1 MLGICVV
8 YLVPDEVGEFL
19 LRTNLHQLRA
29 HTEGQH
35 RIYGAALRL
44 PDASAQVLVQAGV
57 RLPQLPAF
65 DLAGY
70 ERNSKGAGEH
80 SHYLDQLVDHAF
92 ADGCSHVATFDMDSW
107 PVARGWDTYYARLL
121 APAVPVVAMQ
131 RVETN
136 DDFPNPAFT
145 LIDRGFWREGRSS
158 FAGFNP
164 RTPFPLKDWA
174 FSRPQSGA
182 GILAELRANAQR
194 FLPLLRTNLW
204 NPHPVMCGIYDHRI
218 FHFGAG
224 SRAPTFGCD
233 KDEYATIDTDISRSF
248 VASVNAAKRA
258 FFARQ
263 LKASP
268 DEFLRQLAHG
278 VRASAVGNAARKP

>member
-8 YLVPDEVGEFL
+8 YLVADEVGELL
-19 LRTNLHQLRA
+19 LRMNLHHLRA
-29 HTEGQH
+29 HTEGPH
-35 RIYGAALRL
+35 RIYGVALRL
-44 PDASAQVLVQAGV
+44 PDALTQVLGQAGV
-57 RLPQLPAF
+57 RLPPLPTF
-65 DLAGY
+65 DPAGY

-80 SHYLDQLVDHAF
+80 SHYLDQLVDRAF
-92 ADGCSHVATFDMDSW
+92 ADGCSRVATFDMDSW
-107 PVARGWDTYYARLL
+107 PVARGWDTYYERLL

-131 RVETN
+131 RVETH

-145 LIDRGFWREGRSS
+145 LIDRSFWRHGLSS

-164 RTPFPLKDWA
+164 RAPFPIRHWA

-182 GILAELRANAQR
+182 GILAELRANGQR

-204 NPHPVMCGIYDHRI
+204 NPHPVMCGIYDHRV

-224 SRAPTFGCD
+224 SRTPTFGCD

-248 VASVNAAKRA
+248 VAAVNAAKRA

-268 DEFLRQLAHG
+268 EEFLRQLVQGAQTP
-278 VRASAVGNAARKP
+278 AAGKVDPRH